1 VIVWTSFGAVVSL
14 LVGLRALI
22 WPHTGLV
29 RRRLSRL
36 SERLDPATLAG
47 LVVCLGVAG
56 LALLTW
62 SFYGVYYAMT
72 ALGLDQRPDLLD
84 LSILG
89 PAGRPVHRTHALWSA
104 ILSFVLGLAAWLWF
118 PRLEQRASEPV
129 RIRTLKWAALVVV
142 FLVVA
147 LEAGPRPILWD
158 AREIV
163 LFQNQPAFVIGSNN
177 EELLLYKPAPGERKS
192 LRVRKDALEL
202 RRNVALRALFDS
214 IPQVN

>member
-1 VIVWTSFGAVVSL
+1 MVVVGAFAVTEVIGLFASKVFERLLRVDPVFAAGAPDYFRVGTLALFPFVIVWTSFGAVVSL
-14 LVGLRALI
+14 LVGLGALI

-36 SERLDPATLAG
+36 SELLDPATLAG

-89 PAGRPVHRTHALWSA
+89 PAGRPVHRTHASPRAQGRGLVGA
-104 ILSFVLGLAAWLWF
+104 RMHATLGGA
-118 PRLEQRASEPV
+118 
-129 RIRTLKWAALVVV
+129 RTLSALADCGRPSS
-142 FLVVA
+142 A
-147 LEAGPRPILWD
+147 LHWGSRPGY
-158 AREIV
+158 
-163 LFQNQPAFVIGSNN
+163 GSLGWRN
-177 EELLLYKPAPGERKS
+177 APPS
-192 LRVRKDALEL
+192 LCAYE
-202 RRNVALRALFDS
+202 
-214 IPQVN
+214 P